1 MTWPLEPVGI
11 RAFARGLEDILVVE
25 EKHGFIEGQ
34 MKELLY
40 NFDFGLDG
48 GRRPSI
54 VGKHDEAGEWILPS
68 TGELTPATIAG
79 VIARRIRKGIAMAAA
94 DAAHLEQ
101 VLRWMQEKDGALAL
115 PRAKFTR
122 VPNHYSCRPPHTP
135 TVVPAGPRALAGL
148 AAHPM
153 VTWR

>member
-54 VGKHDEAGEWILPS
+54 VGKHDAAGEWILPS
-68 TGELTPATIAG
+68 TGELTPATRSEE
-79 VIARRIRKGIAMAAA
+79 RRVGKGGGGTGRF
-94 DAAHLEQ
+94 
-101 VLRWMQEKDGALAL
+101 RWAPL
-115 PRAKFTR
+115 PDK
-122 VPNHYSCRPPHTP
+122 
-135 TVVPAGPRALAGL
+135 
-148 AAHPM
+148 
-153 VTWR
+153 